1 MDNDQKEFL
10 GWWFSG
16 FADGLEKLDDEQR
29 TILLRACGKACAASY
44 TANLFRETWQQNA
57 DLPQFLEQL
66 SEKFPGGSYRLI
78 DEHTLSVSYREC
90 GCDLVKL
97 GWIKTP
103 LLCGC
108 SANNLQQNFEAALA
122 VPVGVEILT
131 SILDG
136 QDQCTFLVSL
146 GEDHEQ

>member
-16 FADGLEKLDDEQR
+16 FVDGLEKMDGDQR

-97 GWIKTP
+97 GWVKTP

-122 VPVGVEILT
+122 VPVGVEIQT